1 MLNRYS
7 VKRLKLIAVLIN
19 VKDVII
25 LKDQLINPSTFIC
38 KVKPE
43 CNEMYP
49 WSDIGDSRLF
59 AHCYKGIIRY
69 VLERKCWYVYHDG
82 IWQEDLCGLRVMALC
97 KEFACALKQ
106 YSRKIKT
113 DDTQKHDSE
122 HCKKWQRRSGRETI
136 LKDACDICPTSI
148 NDFDTDLHTLN
159 CHNGTLH
166 LDTMEF
172 TKYRPEVMLT
182 KMCPVDYDPNAKCE
196 RFERFICEIM
206 SDDMEK
212 ARFLQKALG
221 YALSGMTH
229 HECMFVLWGESTRNG
244 KSTLAEIVRK
254 VLGTYACSAKAETL
268 GLNNYANGQSHS
280 EDVARLVGMRYV
292 NIPEPDKGLVFNSG
306 LVKSLT
312 GNNTVNARRLYE
324 NSFDYAPKF
333 KLFLDCNHLPL
344 VNDMTLF
351 DSRRLVIIPFTRHF
365 GPVEQDRGLKSF
377 FAQPENQSGIL
388 NWLIAGYHLLT
399 EEGLDPPASV
409 LSAMGVY
416 EEDSDL
422 MSLFVKEHLVADPT
436 AEVRTSEV
444 YKHYRSW
451 CEENCIVPESAR
463 MFNDSLRR
471 IGTIARKRPRSGGGM
486 TTMLLGYQLVPTEPC
501 NE

>member
-1 MLNRYS
+1 MN
-7 VKRLKLIAVLIN
+7 
-19 VKDVII
+19 
-25 LKDQLINPSTFIC
+25 DQLINPYAFIR
-38 KVKPE
+38 KMKPE

-59 AHCYKGIIRY
+59 AHCYKGIVRY
-69 VLERKCWYVYHDG
+69 VPERKCWYVYHDG
-82 IWQEDLCGLRVMALC
+82 IWQEDLGGLRVMALC
-97 KEFACALKQ
+97 KEFACSLKR
-106 YSRKIKT
+106 YSKTIK
-113 DDTQKHDSE
+113 DDTKQKYYSE
-122 HCKKWQRRSGRETI
+122 YCKKWQRRSGRETI
-136 LKDACDICPTSI
+136 LKDAYDLCPTSI
-148 NDFDTDLHTLN
+148 NGFDTDLHTLN

-172 TKYRPEVMLT
+172 TKHRPEDMLT
-182 KMCPVDYDPNAKCE
+182 KMCPVDYDPSAKCD
-196 RFERFICEIM
+196 RFEQFIGEIM
-206 SDDMEK
+206 SGDVEK
-212 ARFLQKALG
+212 ARYLQKALG
-221 YALSGMTH
+221 YALSGLTH

-244 KSTLAEIVRK
+244 KSTLAETVRK

-280 EDVARLVGMRYV
+280 EDVARLVGMRFV
-292 NIPEPDKGLVFNSG
+292 NIPEPDKGLVFNGG

-312 GNNTVNARRLYE
+312 GNNTINARRLYE
-324 NSFDYAPKF
+324 NSFDYTPKF

-365 GPVEQDRGLKSF
+365 GPEEQDRRLKSF
-377 FAQPENQSGIL
+377 FAQPENQAGIL
-388 NWLIAGYHLLT
+388 NWLIEGYRLLI

-416 EEDSDL
+416 AEDSDM
-422 MSLFVKEHLVADPT
+422 MSLFVKEHLIAQPAD
-436 AEVRTSEV
+436 EVRTSDV
-444 YKHYRSW
+444 YKRYRNW

-463 MFNDSLRR
+463 MFNADLRR
-471 IGTIARKRPRSGGGM
+471 IGTIARKRPKAGGGM
-486 TTMLLGYQLVPTEPC
+486 TTMLLGYQLVPAEPR